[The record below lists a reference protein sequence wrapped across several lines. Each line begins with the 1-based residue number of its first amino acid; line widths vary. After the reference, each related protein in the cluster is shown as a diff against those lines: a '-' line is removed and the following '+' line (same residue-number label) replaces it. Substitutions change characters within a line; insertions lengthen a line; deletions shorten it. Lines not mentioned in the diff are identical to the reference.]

1 MPELEIRPIGPDDVE
16 AVWRIS
22 LQPGV
27 IETTMAMPSMR
38 RAQRERR
45 VEEMGD
51 DEHTLVAERHGEVVG
66 WGGLKVGAGRRRHAA
81 ELGMGIATAHQG
93 KGIGTALLTALLDLA
108 DNWLGLRRV
117 ELHAL
122 ARNDRAR
129 ALYERHG
136 FEVEGRLR
144 GFVVSAGVL
153 EDAWTMARL
162 RPALERREEAEA
174 PAVPAV
180 PASPAPPAEDAAAE
194 GGAAG
199 EA

>member
-27 IETTMAMPSMR
+27 IEATMALPSMR

-51 DEHTLVAERHGEVVG
+51 DQHTLVAERHGEVVG
-66 WGGLKVGAGRRRHAA
+66 WGGLHVGPGRRRHTA
-81 ELGMGIATAHQG
+81 EIGIGIAAAHQG
-93 KGIGTALLTALLDLA
+93 KGIGTALLEALLDLA

-117 ELHAL
+117 ELQAL
-122 ARNDRAR
+122 TRNDGPRR
-129 ALYERHG
+129 LYERHG

-144 GFVVSAGVL
+144 GFVASAGVL
-153 EDAWTMARL
+153 EDAWYMARL
-162 RPALERREEAEA
+162 RPALERRE
-174 PAVPAV
+174 
-180 PASPAPPAEDAAAE
+180 D
-194 GGAAG
+194 
-199 EA
+199 